1 LNLSL
6 DNNFL
11 AETRS
16 VYQNIL
22 DEKKNLDG
30 HGLNMITASGIILA
44 FLLGIQEFLS
54 KTSNQNT
61 ELFLPATEY
70 IIISMFFSIT
80 VFTIRHYRF
89 VLSPD
94 TFFIKK
100 NKFDDSYL
108 DRDKIDTFLKMDKK
122 ELDVFFISEYLI
134 CNGKNTRNNSKKSQL
149 ILISQIY
156 LILGIIFTI
165 YPILIPYLYILY
177 NVVNQVINII
187 SNIL

>member
-11 AETRS
+11 TEIRS

-22 DEKKNLDG
+22 DEKKSLDG

-54 KTSNQNT
+54 RNTNQNT

-70 IIISMFFSIT
+70 IIISMIFSIT

-89 VLSPD
+89 VLSAD

-100 NKFDDSYL
+100 NKFEDTNL
-108 DRDKIDTFLKMDKK
+108 DKDRIDTIINMNKK
-122 ELDVFFISEYLI
+122 ELDLVFISEYLI
-134 CNGKNTRNNSKKSQL
+134 CNGKNTNNNSKKSKL
-149 ILISQIY
+149 ILSSQIY
-156 LILGIIFTI
+156 LILGIVLTI
-165 YPILIPYLYILY
+165 YPVLVPYFYIFY
-177 NVVNQVINII
+177 
-187 SNIL
+187 NILNQILNSI